1 MGVVIIGIA
10 GSIIGHDP
18 SATLVKDGEVLGA
31 IEEERLSR
39 EKHRPGIFPRRS
51 LPFLL
56 KEHSLSEDDIDEVA
70 YYWDQ
75 RPYLFA
81 MAFSTLRYA
90 GGGHLRQA
98 LTTTKDK
105 LIGGLSYVTAPKM
118 YLRVLLRRGN
128 PPPLKYVDHHLAH
141 AASVHLVSPFET
153 SASAVF
159 DGSGGMPCTSLYHY
173 QGARPAL
180 LRATNYPHSLGH
192 AYAAVTEYL
201 GFHCMADEWK
211 VMGLAPYGSVDSK
224 LKAFFDELIVLLPD
238 GDYAIDPKLAG
249 WALTYARLPALSP
262 RAGERLDGHPREYG
276 LDPGQREADI
286 ALNFQNRI
294 EEVMFHVLRHLQKQT
309 GEKRLTLSGG
319 VALNCKANGK
329 ILQNTDFEE
338 IWLQPASHDAGASM
352 GAALHRW
359 QEIND
364 FEAPRWRMKHPYLG
378 PAYGPEQI
386 RMELDRFRLRYTETD
401 DPASAAAGFLAAG
414 KVIGWFQ
421 GRMEWG
427 PRALGNRSIL
437 ADARKAEMKDR
448 VNAAVK
454 FREPFRPFAPAIPI
468 ERVAEYFEQAPP
480 SPFMTFTAMIR
491 PEKRAELGA
500 VCHKDGSGRLQS
512 VEREANPL
520 FHDLITKFGELTGTP
535 VVLNTSFNVKGEP
548 IVCTPQEAIRTF
560 CATGLDALVLDR
572 FVLQKGAL

>member
-1 MGVVIIGIA
+1 MVIVGIA
-10 GSIIGHDP
+10 GSVIGHDP
-18 SATLVKDGEVLGA
+18 SATLLKDGEVLGA

-39 EKHRPGIFPRRS
+39 EKHRPGIFPRRA

-56 KEHSLSEDDIDEVA
+56 KEHGLVEEDIDEIA

-75 RPYLFA
+75 RPYLFK

-90 GGGHLRQA
+90 GGGRSKQA
-98 LTTTKDK
+98 MNALKNK
-105 LIGGLSYVTAPKM
+105 LIGGMSYLSAPKM
-118 YLRVLLRRGN
+118 YLRVLMRRKS
-128 PPPLKYVDHHLAH
+128 PPPLKFVDHHLAH
-141 AASVHLVSPFET
+141 AASVHLPSPFET

-159 DGSGGMPCTSLYHY
+159 DGSGGYPCTSLYHY
-173 QGARPAL
+173 QGTKPNL
-180 LRATNYPHSLGH
+180 LSVINYPHSLGH

-224 LKAFFDELIVLLPD
+224 LKAFFEELIVLRPD
-238 GDYAIDPKLAG
+238 GQYRVNTKMAN
-249 WALTYARLPALSP
+249 WAVTYARMPMLSP
-262 RAGERLDGHPREYG
+262 SACEQLGGPAREYG
-276 LDPGQREADI
+276 FEPGDREADI

-309 GEKRLTLSGG
+309 GEKNLTLSGG

-329 ILQNTDFEE
+329 ILDNTDFEN

-359 QEIND
+359 QVHSGYEGT
-364 FEAPRWRMKHPYLG
+364 RWRMKHPYLG
-378 PAYGPEQI
+378 PEYDADQI
-386 RMELDRFRLRYTETD
+386 RAELDRFQLRYEETD
-401 DPASAAAGFLAAG
+401 DPSSAAAGFLAEG

-437 ADARKAEMKDR
+437 ADARKPEMKDR

-468 ERVAEYFEQAPP
+468 ERVGDYFENTTP
-480 SPFMTFTAMIR
+480 SPFMTFTSVIK
-491 PEKRAELGA
+491 PERQAELGG
-500 VCHKDGSGRLQS
+500 VCHKDGTGRLQS

-520 FHDLITKFGELTGTP
+520 YYDLITKFGELTGTP
-535 VVLNTSFNVKGEP
+535 VVLNTSFNIKGEP

-560 CATGLDALVLDR
+560 CATGLDALVMDR
-572 FVLQKGAL
+572 FILKKGSL